1 MIQGFV
7 FYVDSEKDC
16 SGFRKQIIYNSEKY
30 EKAKILYSEKYEKI
44 ECNATLCTFRSKK
57 RTKTIFTFW
66 GGIIADSWDYEQ
78 DAGDSEDSE
87 NGFGIP
93 KVNENNEKY
102 ENFEYDL
109 FSFILI
115 FSRVFGIIYDFRN

>member
-16 SGFRKQIIYNSEKY
+16 SRFRKQIIYYSEKY
-30 EKAKILYSEKYEKI
+30 EKDKILYYEKYEKI

-66 GGIIADSWDYEQ
+66 GVLLRILGIISKMLGILRILRMDL
-78 DAGDSEDSE
+78 
-87 NGFGIP
+87 GFR
-93 KVNENNEKY
+93 K
-102 ENFEYDL
+102 
-109 FSFILI
+109 
-115 FSRVFGIIYDFRN
+115 

>member
-30 EKAKILYSEKYEKI
+30 EKAKILY
-44 ECNATLCTFRSKK
+44 
-57 RTKTIFTFW
+57 
-66 GGIIADSWDYEQ
+66 
-78 DAGDSEDSE
+78 
-87 NGFGIP
+87 
-93 KVNENNEKY
+93 Y